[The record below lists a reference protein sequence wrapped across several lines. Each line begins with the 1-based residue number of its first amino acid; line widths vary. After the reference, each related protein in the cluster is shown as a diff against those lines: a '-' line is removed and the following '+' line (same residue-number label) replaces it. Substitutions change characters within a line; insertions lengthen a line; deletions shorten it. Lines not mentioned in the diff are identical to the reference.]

1 MNTFNIRVYGLLI
14 HERNILALYE
24 YYAGEKLT
32 KLPGGG
38 LEYGEGTIECLQ
50 RELMEELSLQ
60 LKSATHFYTQEDF
73 VESRFRQN
81 EQLLT
86 VYYTIEV
93 EDLAALKILDSSIEH
108 AEWLPLDSPEN
119 PFNLPVDRLVFE
131 KLKRSV

>member
-81 EQLLT
+81 EQILT